1 MTGLSRLIEPSGWP
15 ALLSSELACRYLSLE
30 SAAFL
35 RLADRWGIMP
45 VDVEDGA
52 HLWCRSDLGNLVR
65 RLPTVDVRSDT
76 SGQSTVRMH
85 PNDLDRLVKAV
96 AALLEARM
104 PAQIGPGADLLSIPS
119 VARQLGIGRTTVY
132 RMIGEEGLDV
142 RKIGRRTMITAA
154 SVNRVIEP

>member
-1 MTGLSRLIEPSGWP
+1 MASLSRLLELGGWP
-15 ALLSSELACRYLSLE
+15 ALLSAELACRYLSLE

-35 RLADRWGIMP
+35 KLADRWGIMP

-52 HLWCRSDLGNLVR
+52 RLWRRSDLDKLVR
-65 RLPTVDVRSDT
+65 RLPTVDIRSDT
-76 SGQSTVRMH
+76 PGQRTVRLH
-85 PNDLDRLVKAV
+85 PNDLDRLAKAV
-96 AALLEARM
+96 VALLEARV

-132 RMIGEEGLDV
+132 RMIGEGRLDV
-142 RKIGRRTMITAA
+142 RKIGRRTMITTA